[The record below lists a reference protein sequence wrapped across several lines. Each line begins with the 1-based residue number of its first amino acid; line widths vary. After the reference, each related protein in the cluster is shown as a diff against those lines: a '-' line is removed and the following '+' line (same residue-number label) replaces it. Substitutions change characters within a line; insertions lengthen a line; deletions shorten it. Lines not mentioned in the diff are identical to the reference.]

1 MPRGTYGPGPLDSWL
16 DFSLYERCIT
26 RGIGGSILRVIYGNG
41 NRIVQAP
48 GVVAFSYE
56 MLPDT
61 RIFYT
66 DGRPHMNQKIR
77 YVPGRLARPLGG
89 RRARRRDDQPHRT
102 RPRSAST
109 ATATRH
115 SKR

>member
-1 MPRGTYGPGPLDSWL
+1 M

-26 RGIGGSILRVIYGNG
+26 RGIGGSILNVIYGNG

-66 DGRPHMNQKIR
+66 DGRPHVNQR
-77 YVPGRLARPLGG
+77 SGCTSE
-89 RRARRRDDQPHRT
+89 T
-102 RPRSAST
+102 RPRNGKAKSWLLRPPT
-109 ATATRH
+109 
-115 SKR
+115 